1 MPTLTAVQIRNAK
14 PKDKPY
20 KLADSHGL
28 YLHVATSG
36 NKTWRYRYKIEG
48 KESTFV
54 MGEYPQMSLEQA
66 RKERADAREMVKKGI
81 NPAQERREIKQGA
94 IEQKKAAREKTE
106 HSFEAVALDWI
117 TQQKDRWSREHANAV
132 RATLEADAFPIL
144 GGHPVD
150 TITPPMVLQVVRKIE
165 ARDAL
170 EVAHKVLQRINAVLR
185 FAVQT
190 GLATYNP
197 AADMRGVL
205 KTRKVVH
212 RAALGREDLPEF
224 LRTLRDA
231 DIHDTTRLALK
242 FTILTAARTGE
253 VRGAI
258 WDEINFDD
266 AIWRIPA
273 ERMKMGSPHNVP
285 LSKQAV
291 AILERVARLY
301 GQEGLI
307 FPGIRDHNRQ
317 LSENTLLYGL
327 YRMGYHSKAT
337 VHGFRAVFSTIANES
352 GFEGDIIEKALAHE
366 ERNRVRS
373 AYHRSEYLE
382 QRKELMQWWADF
394 LDQMETGA
402 DIVATGPGEG
412 EAE

>member
-1 MPTLTAVQIRNAK
+1 MPTLTAVQVRNAK

-28 YLHVATSG
+28 YLHVAPSG
-36 NKTWRYRYKIEG
+36 KKTWRYRYKIEG

-66 RKERADAREMVKKGI
+66 RKERADAREMVKMGT
-81 NPAQERREIKQGA
+81 NPAQERRDIKQGA
-94 IEQKKAAREKTE
+94 IEQKRASREKKE

-117 TQQKDRWSREHANAV
+117 SQQKDRWSREHANAV

-144 GGHPVD
+144 GSYPVD
-150 TITPPMVLQVVRKIE
+150 AITPPMVLQVVRRIE
-165 ARDAL
+165 AREAL

-197 AADMRGVL
+197 AADMRGAL
-205 KTRKVVH
+205 KTKKVVH
-212 RAALGREDLPEF
+212 RAALNREDLPEF
-224 LRTLRDA
+224 LRTLNVV
-231 DIHDTTRLALK
+231 DIHITTRLALK

-253 VRGAI
+253 VRGAT
-258 WDEINFDD
+258 WDEIHLND

-273 ERMKMGSPHNVP
+273 ARMKMASPHNVP
-285 LSKQAV
+285 LSEQAV
-291 AILERVARLY
+291 EILGRVARLY
-301 GQEGLI
+301 GQEGLV
-307 FPGIRDHNRQ
+307 FPGIRDHSRQ

-327 YRMGYHSKAT
+327 YRMGYHSRAT

-352 GFEGDIIEKALAHE
+352 GFDGDVIEKALAHE
-366 ERNRVRS
+366 ERNRVRA

-382 QRKELMQWWADF
+382 KRRALMQWWANF
-394 LDQMETGA
+394 LDQMEAGA
-402 DIVATGPGEG
+402 DIVPIRSAG
-412 EAE
+412 